1 MTFGQTSQ
9 PKIITDLHGFT

>member
-9 PKIITDLHGFT
+9 PKIITDVHGFT